1 MHRCFER
8 HFSNEI
14 TCGRVPEYAW
24 WKKFWYADSCSR
36 DWSQIIN
43 RVTVG
48 EDYSRGQLFVQP
60 LLAWPVTDH
69 AHCDGTF
76 STCPPLFVQMYT
88 VQSTA
93 LSTSTLCLQYLLY
106 YCVSRGERILGFFA
120 RVKGPATDGK
130 PSVSS
135 EWLENSAM
143 IRACTAAQPS
153 MRTLTVDLLQLAV
166 NAGLPK
172 TNNALERSHRGLAEL
187 MSCNHPTHVEVHLTL
202 KKTKH
207 LVYRT
212 VSCSRTLF
220 SAENCYYNVIHKKT
234 WQYICDHNSWKSWR
248 I

>member
-48 EDYSRGQLFVQP
+48 KDYSRGQLFVQP
-60 LLAWPVTDH
+60 LFAWPVTDH

-76 STCPPLFVQMYT
+76 STCRPLFVQMYT

-93 LSTSTLCLQYLLY
+93 LSTSKLCLQYLLY
-106 YCVSRGERILGFFA
+106 YRVSRRKRILVFLREWRA
-120 RVKGPATDGK
+120 RLQTANRVSVLNDSRIRTGQSVHSGATEH
-130 PSVSS
+130 SLWTCYSS
-135 EWLENSAM
+135 
-143 IRACTAAQPS
+143 
-153 MRTLTVDLLQLAV
+153 V

-172 TNNALERSHRGLAEL
+172 TNNALERWHCGLAEL

-202 KKTKH
+202 KKNKT
-207 LVYRT
+207 
-212 VSCSRTLF
+212 SRL
-220 SAENCYYNVIHKKT
+220 S
-234 WQYICDHNSWKSWR
+234 NSLLLADIIQCWKLLLQRDS
-248 I
+248 